1 MASKIRKGN
10 CKEKKE
16 FVIFAD
22 VPPIPSEE
30 RLLKYKQ
37 AGFTYYNLTEDYV
50 VRDTED
56 GKISDEYFKAIDDCH
71 KAGLKVVL
79 RTMRSNSPDYYD
91 TVTDEFEGKTDGYYM
106 CDEPSYFYVGWYG
119 SCPIDKLVKLVD
131 YYNEHGGD
139 TLFHINLLQ
148 DYGMR
153 LVHGKNPPR
162 FEDYLDEYI
171 EKVLKKV
178 NGEKSLSTDHYPIA
192 FDKEGVYCI
201 KESALRDYYL
211 IADRSKKLKAEGH
224 DIRTGFCIQL
234 TSDKGLFI
242 REMECAEDVLF
253 QTNFALAFGA
263 SLLEYYLYVGRGTGI
278 ISDKLTQLNY
288 TPVYDWVKDANAVVN
303 KLGDLLDYDWNATKT
318 YLGTEKIDEHNRR
331 AFESVKEF
339 EPTSFAKVKGFTSTA
354 DAILTEFVSDK
365 GYAYMAVNYTEP
377 TSKTENVVTFDL
389 GDVKSASVILDG
401 VPSTMQT
408 ENGKI
413 TVKLLAG
420 QGVVVIV

>member
-1 MASKIRKGN
+1 M
-10 CKEKKE
+10 
-16 FVIFAD
+16 
-22 VPPIPSEE
+22 
-30 RLLKYKQ
+30 
-37 AGFTYYNLTEDYV
+37 
-50 VRDTED
+50 
-56 GKISDEYFKAIDDCH
+56 
-71 KAGLKVVL
+71 
-79 RTMRSNSPDYYD
+79 
-91 TVTDEFEGKTDGYYM
+91 
-106 CDEPSYFYVGWYG
+106 
-119 SCPIDKLVKLVD
+119 
-131 YYNEHGGD
+131 
-139 TLFHINLLQ
+139 
-148 DYGMR
+148 
-153 LVHGKNPPR
+153 
-162 FEDYLDEYI
+162 
-171 EKVLKKV
+171 LKKV
-178 NGEKSLSTDHYPIA
+178 KGEKSLSTDHYPIA

-224 DIRTGFCIQL
+224 DIRTGYCIQL

-303 KLGDLLDYDWNATKT
+303 KLCDLLDYDWNATKT
-318 YLGTEKIDEHNRR
+318 YLGTEKIDEHNKR

-339 EPTSFAKVKGFTSTA
+339 QPTSFVKVKGFTSTA
-354 DAILTEFVSDK
+354 DAILSEFVSDK

-389 GDVKSASVILDG
+389 GDEKSAIVIIDG
-401 VPSTMQT
+401 VSSTTET

-420 QGVVVIV
+420 QGVIVIA